1 MTETRRELIFGVLG
15 LSVLAVVA
23 IVLFTQATDGD
34 ANGPAVGAGSSS
46 STAAAGPVTPPPP
59 TPIPTPV
66 ATPTPTPNPQTYTV
80 QPGDTLLG
88 IAERFNITVEDLAAR
103 NDILDPNNVFAG
115 QKLELPQPGERVG
128 PAAGSGANGDLSIY
142 VVQPGD
148 TLFAISQD
156 LGVSVE
162 DLAEL
167 NEITDPTQLFV
178 GRRLE
183 VPPRRLTPP
192 PRPTP

>member
-1 MTETRRELIFGVLG
+1 
-15 LSVLAVVA
+15 
-23 IVLFTQATDGD
+23 
-34 ANGPAVGAGSSS
+34 
-46 STAAAGPVTPPPP
+46 
-59 TPIPTPV
+59 
-66 ATPTPTPNPQTYTV
+66 V

-115 QKLELPQPGERVG
+115 QKLELPQPGERVA
-128 PAAGSGANGDLSIY
+128 PAAGPGATGDQSIY
-142 VVQPGD
+142 VVRPGD
-148 TLFAISQD
+148 TLFAIAQELS
-156 LGVSVE
+156 VSVE

-192 PRPTP
+192 PPRPTP

>member
-1 MTETRRELIFGVLG
+1 MTETRRELILGVLG
-15 LSVLAVVA
+15 LAVLAVVA
-23 IVLFTQATDGD
+23 FVLFTQATDGD
-34 ANGPAVGAGSSS
+34 ANGTRAGAGATSP
-46 STAAAGPVTPPPP
+46 TAAAGPAMPPP
-59 TPIPTPV
+59 TPA

-88 IAERFNITVEDLAAR
+88 IAERFDITVEDLAAH
-103 NDILDPNNVFAG
+103 NDIPDPNNVFAG

-128 PAAGSGANGDLSIY
+128 PADGPGAAGDQSVY
-142 VVQPGD
+142 VVRSGD
-148 TLFAISQD
+148 TLFAIAQD
-156 LGVSVE
+156 IGVSVE
-162 DLAEL
+162 DLAEV

-192 PRPTP
+192 PPRPTP